1 MQVNQK
7 EETTMKYNK
16 PELRKL
22 DAALAAIQSATKKPG
37 QINPDAGVPKMLG
50 TPSAY
55 EADE

>member
-1 MQVNQK
+1 
-7 EETTMKYNK
+7 MKYNK